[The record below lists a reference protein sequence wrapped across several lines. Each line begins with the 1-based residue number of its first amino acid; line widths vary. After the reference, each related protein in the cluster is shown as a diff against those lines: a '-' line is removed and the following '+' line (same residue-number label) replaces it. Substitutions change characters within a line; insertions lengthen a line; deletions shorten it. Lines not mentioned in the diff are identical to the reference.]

1 VSDNSDY
8 IMDVWA
14 CEEYNV
20 TVTTYSR
27 RDDNSGNVIDDVQE
41 PITTLETSTIITTTY
56 PSFNGSYGKESSAS
70 QSIVTSPRAFDAP
83 TPVTLVRRDKN
94 SLTLNTLVNEA
105 RNLCGIKDFIFTCV
119 NGSFEQKDSSLTPE
133 ITLGGLSPYTQYSCT
148 ASVCNNYSNC
158 SVESGATLHRTSE
171 GRKLIIKITFV
182 STNIYLFY
190 FIAPDPPRVFIR
202 NETITTTSFSINWDR
217 PVSTNGNLT
226 KYEIQIKFIKF
237 TYFNPIYC
245 ESFEG
250 NITNSIVDF
259 RTLSY
264 NFTIALPAAE
274 YSIQVQ
280 AKNEEVV
287 GEYSAP
293 VFVTTL
299 PGELN
304 VIIIVITLTLYFE

>member
-1 VSDNSDY
+1 
-8 IMDVWA
+8 M
-14 CEEYNV
+14 
-20 TVTTYSR
+20 
-27 RDDNSGNVIDDVQE
+27 
-41 PITTLETSTIITTTY
+41 
-56 PSFNGSYGKESSAS
+56 
-70 QSIVTSPRAFDAP
+70 
-83 TPVTLVRRDKN
+83 
-94 SLTLNTLVNEA
+94 
-105 RNLCGIKDFIFTCV
+105 
-119 NGSFEQKDSSLTPE
+119 
-133 ITLGGLSPYTQYSCT
+133 
-148 ASVCNNYSNC
+148 
-158 SVESGATLHRTSE
+158 
-171 GRKLIIKITFV
+171 
-182 STNIYLFY
+182 YLFY

-237 TYFNPIYC
+237 TYFNPFYC
-245 ESFEG
+245 ESLEG

-293 VFVTTL
+293 IFVTTL